1 MVVVA
6 ANSLMST
13 PCGQSMTFDL
23 TPSGKGGGGKGSG
36 ASKQHISKS
45 LWTCCVEAVCDYC
58 RIVFDLFPNQ
68 YQVCVAG
75 VDEAKCQ
82 PINSWRDEDQEMG
95 KVSRPWAF
103 HVYTIGCLTSKK
115 NVQLPVLLSTDNRL
129 TLTKEAADI
138 FYIHVCLSPISRC
151 SLAFKSLVRLTFKR
165 CSNLRG

>member
-6 ANSLMST
+6 ANSLMSAS
-13 PCGQSMTFDL
+13 CGQSITFEL
-23 TPSGKGGGGKGSG
+23 TPSGKGGSGKGAG
-36 ASKQHISKS
+36 GPGPTKQHISKS

-95 KVSRPWAF
+95 KVCVDGLLIMRGGRLICI
-103 HVYTIGCLTSKK
+103 IGS
-115 NVQLPVLLSTDNRL
+115 
-129 TLTKEAADI
+129 
-138 FYIHVCLSPISRC
+138 F
-151 SLAFKSLVRLTFKR
+151 
-165 CSNLRG
+165 

>member
-1 MVVVA
+1 MVVA

-13 PCGQSMTFDL
+13 PCGQSISFDL
-23 TPSGKGGGGKGSG
+23 TPGGKGGGGKGSG
-36 ASKQHISKS
+36 GAGPTRQHISKS

-95 KVSRPWAF
+95 KVLLKVVVYGGVYWSHRPHNGHYYA
-103 HVYTIGCLTSKK
+103 HDG
-115 NVQLPVLLSTDNRL
+115 R
-129 TLTKEAADI
+129 
-138 FYIHVCLSPISRC
+138 
-151 SLAFKSLVRLTFKR
+151 
-165 CSNLRG
+165 

>member
-1 MVVVA
+1 MEKTVVVVA

-13 PCGQSMTFDL
+13 PCGQSIAFDL
-23 TPSGKGGGGKGSG
+23 TPSGKGGSSKSSAGFGPT
-36 ASKQHISKS
+36 KQHVSKS

-95 KVSRPWAF
+95 KVGVRVGVRYVHSDRRAHLVYLL
-103 HVYTIGCLTSKK
+103 HVG
-115 NVQLPVLLSTDNRL
+115 
-129 TLTKEAADI
+129 
-138 FYIHVCLSPISRC
+138 
-151 SLAFKSLVRLTFKR
+151 
-165 CSNLRG
+165 